1 MADLVYYSQCSL
13 DGLIADEGGDF
24 SWAFPPDDVHRA
36 ANEVAARTSVHLLGR
51 RTYEVMRYW
60 DEAQAD
66 APEVEAEFQRAWSSA
81 TKVVYSRS
89 IDVVGPNARIE
100 RRFDPAEA
108 RAIADAAESEVGI
121 GGADLGGQALSA
133 GIVDVLTLVLFPVI
147 IGRGKRVIPED
158 LRLDLELA
166 ERRDF
171 SRGIVQLTYRVPRP
185 AAAPSVIADSTP
197 S

>member
-24 SWAFPPDDVHRA
+24 SWAFPPEDVHRA
-36 ANEVAARTSVHLLGR
+36 ANDVAARTGVHLLGR

-60 DEAQAD
+60 DEAREGV
-66 APEVEAEFQRAWSSA
+66 PEVEAEFQRAWAPS

-89 IDVVGPNARIE
+89 IDRVGPNARIE
-100 RRFDPAEA
+100 REFDPAEA
-108 RAIADAAESEVGI
+108 RAIADAADSEVGI
-121 GGADLGGQALSA
+121 GGADLGGQALRA

-147 IGRGKRVIPED
+147 IGRGKRVIPQD
-158 LRLDLELA
+158 LRLDLQLT

-171 SRGIVQLTYRVPRP
+171 SGDIVQLTYRVPRH
-185 AAAPSVIADSTP
+185 AG
-197 S
+197 

>member
-36 ANEVAARTSVHLLGR
+36 ANEVAARTGVHLLGR

-60 DEAQAD
+60 DEKQD
-66 APEVEAEFQRAWSSA
+66 GVPEVEAEFQRAWASSA
-81 TKVVYSRS
+81 KVVFSRS

-100 RRFDPAEA
+100 REFDPVAA
-108 RAIADAAESEVGI
+108 RALADASDSDVGI
-121 GGADLGGQALSA
+121 GGADLGGQALRS

-147 IGRGKRVIPED
+147 IGRGLRVIPED
-158 LRLDLELA
+158 LRLDLQLI

-171 SRGIVQLTYRVPRP
+171 SRGIVQLTYRIP
-185 AAAPSVIADSTP
+185 AAGELAAPV
-197 S
+197 